1 MKKLLILLLLVSLQA
16 NSASIMRYTQKQK
29 DFTYNLYKKN
39 ILQVIG
45 YLKWYNEEYCG
56 CQPKFSPNIKR

>member
-1 MKKLLILLLLVSLQA
+1 MKKSIILFLLISLQA
-16 NSASIMRYTQKQK
+16 NGAYIMRYTQKHK

-39 ILQVIG
+39 ILQVMG

-56 CQPKFSPNIKR
+56 CSKPFSPNIKR